1 MAEKLRGVVR
11 EGTIELDDS
20 INLPDGTRVEV
31 TIIEES
37 YRDAWKRQRDLMRR
51 GFPMGQRQSIQ
62 REELHE
68 RR

>member
-1 MAEKLRGVVR
+1 MTEKLRGIVR
-11 EGTIELDDS
+11 GGTIELDDP
-20 INLPDGTRVEV
+20 IDLPDGTRVEV

-68 RR
+68 RH